1 MKRLDTRS
9 RRLAA
14 AAGLTAA
21 LAVPV
26 AVFATGGTAQS
37 TTAAQAQYAP
47 QNTAL
52 PTITGTPQ
60 DNHTLAARPGNW
72 VSSTDVNFSYQWQRC
87 NSSGASCGNIGGA
100 SKQEYEVTSHDVGD
114 RLRVVVTA
122 RNKDGSSNAISAPT
136 DVVKAANDN
145 GGGNDNG
152 KLPDGAVKESN
163 GRVSIPASSVK
174 LPERLIVEKVAFD
187 PNPVKSKTA
196 ITGRFHIVDTRGY
209 DVRDALVY
217 AIGLPYSRVQG
228 APEVKSGQDGW
239 ATIQFQP
246 DKFFPRKG
254 YITFFVRARSE
265 GGDLLAGVS
274 TRRLVQVTV
283 NR

>member
-1 MKRLDTRS
+1 MKRLATPG

-26 AVFATGGTAQS
+26 AVFAAGGTAQS

-47 QNTAL
+47 SNTGA
-52 PTITGTPQ
+52 PTISGTAQ
-60 DNHTLAARPGNW
+60 DNQTLTAKPGTW
-72 VSSTDVNFSYQWQRC
+72 SSSSDIDYSYQWQRC
-87 NSSGASCGNIGGA
+87 NSSGAGCVDLAGKT
-100 SKQEYEVTSHDVGD
+100 KQEYEVVSADVGN

-122 RNKDGSSNAISAPT
+122 RNKDGSSKANSAVT
-136 DVVKAANDN
+136 DVVKGASN
-145 GGGNDNG
+145 G
-152 KLPDGAVKESN
+152 LPAGAVKESN
-163 GRVSIPASSVK
+163 GRVSIPVTSVDR
-174 LPERLIVEKVAFD
+174 PERLIVEKVAFE
-187 PNPVKSKTA
+187 PNPVRSRTT

-209 DVRDALVY
+209 DVRDTLVY

-228 APEVKSGQDGW
+228 APEVKTGQDGW

-246 DKFFPRKG
+246 DKFFPRDG
-254 YITFFVRARSE
+254 YITFFVRARKP
-265 GGDLLAGVS
+265 GDDVLSGVS
-274 TRRLVQVTV
+274 TRRLVQVTI